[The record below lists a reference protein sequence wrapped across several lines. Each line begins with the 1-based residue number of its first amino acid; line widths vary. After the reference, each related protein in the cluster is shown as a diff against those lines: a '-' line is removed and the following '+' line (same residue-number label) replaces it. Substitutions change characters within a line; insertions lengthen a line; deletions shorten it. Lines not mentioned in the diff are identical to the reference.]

1 MPYYIRFLFR
11 EGLDCLIILINSYRL
26 IVESLLLLFLFY
38 LRYWIFLAYW
48 VEHLASCREM
58 LSCEKLWSFLEI
70 IDQILI
76 KNYML
81 EHVIFDGDFYKH
93 LKSATFATFKIPFK
107 FPNLKLLN
115 SDPASILLMVGKL
128 RQIASTFLFC

>member
-11 EGLDCLIILINSYRL
+11 EGLDCLIILIDSYRL

-58 LSCEKLWSFLEI
+58 PSCEKLWSFLEI

-93 LKSATFATFKIPFK
+93 QGFSQHLKSHLNFQTW
-107 FPNLKLLN
+107 NSN